1 MFFYPYYDSIKLLKS
16 FRISIAYGNQS
27 GTEDEMKIILPETYL
42 NNTLNLS
49 EIERELQAIEEK
61 LKLPTRTV
69 EDIVRHI
76 ELLKLKQSLI

>member
-1 MFFYPYYDSIKLLKS
+1 MLKS
-16 FRISIAYGNQS
+16 FRITIAYGNQS
-27 GTEDEMKIILPETYL
+27 GTEDKMKIILPETYL

-49 EIERELQAIEEK
+49 EIEKELQAIEEK